1 MEGVEEEV
9 VIKTVVIEIRVFSK
23 VVIMVVIVVVIKV
36 AVVIVVFR
44 YLRI

>member
-9 VIKTVVIEIRVFSK
+9 VIKMVVIEIRVFSK